1 MRELPHSLI
10 SAFHSTLESAL
21 NCDLALIVCDA
32 SDDYEMQLNTTLSTL
47 DELHYNIP
55 YLIVMNKS
63 ENLENFDGYPA
74 GSIFISAKTHAGIDG
89 LKGEILRFFQKEYT
103 DVRLFVP
110 YSRMKDYSAVKKY
123 ATEKTFSYE
132 EEGVFVSARI
142 RKIYLPHFKDF
153 LSKADERN
161 A

>member
-1 MRELPHSLI
+1 M
-10 SAFHSTLESAL
+10 
-21 NCDLALIVCDA
+21 
-32 SDDYEMQLNTTLSTL
+32 
-47 DELHYNIP
+47 
-55 YLIVMNKS
+55 
-63 ENLENFDGYPA
+63 
-74 GSIFISAKTHAGIDG
+74 
-89 LKGEILRFFQKEYT
+89 
-103 DVRLFVP
+103 FVP